1 MQNPDASRRAPIRST
16 GPWNLIENRPH
27 LGDQVGLGGSALVW
41 GAKYMLA
48 HGDWLWGHGSNA
60 TPPPPPGPP
69 LVAGLLSPLSRGSCA
84 PGTDHR
90 TVVGNGL
97 TDGQWW
103 SRNFYDLLVSM
114 CCKFL
119 NLNDMTNKKVFVT
132 GKMTLTVSRTQTLSF
147 LDKSCAVRSCIHHKF
162 NAI

>member
-1 MQNPDASRRAPIRST
+1 MRNSSNIDRVRVNNVLSYMKLVFNGLECATVLRGRAR
-16 GPWNLIENRPH
+16 
-27 LGDQVGLGGSALVW
+27 
-41 GAKYMLA
+41 KF
-48 HGDWLWGHGSNA
+48 
-60 TPPPPPGPP
+60 
-69 LVAGLLSPLSRGSCA
+69 RGTKWYRC
-84 PGTDHR
+84 

-97 TDGQWW
+97 TDGQWC
-103 SRNFYDLLVSM
+103 SRNFYDLLKSM

-147 LDKSCAVRSCIHHKF
+147 LDKSCAVRICIHHKF